1 MLKVLEKLKRYLKPF
16 FGIGLL
22 LIVSLNLDLK
32 EIITKTKNV
41 NLIWLTPSLL
51 ALFFSSYLSA
61 LRWRK
66 IASIYG
72 VDISKAYAVRA
83 YAQGISTSAV
93 VPGGILGGDAWR
105 VMSLKKLNV
114 DYKKAITTVFADRLS
129 GVWILATISAIAGIF
144 STILRL
150 WSDEGALYWVPSYQ
164 FILALLSLAPILAG
178 VFVKE
183 IFDVLWKSSML
194 SFGVQLSVLV
204 SFGLC
209 IRAVTPDF
217 SWITLF
223 CVSAGIFIM
232 ATLPVSIG
240 GFGPRELGAVFLL
253 TGAGLSVEE
262 GFLASLIYGM
272 LCTAQGFLLTYYWI
286 RRSNSPTEVS

>member
-1 MLKVLEKLKRYLKPF
+1 MLRAFRQFKKYVKPF
-16 FGIGLL
+16 FGMGLL
-22 LIVSLNLDLK
+22 LVIFFNIELE
-32 EIITKTKNV
+32 EIITNARNV
-41 NLIWLTPSLL
+41 NLIWLAPSLV

-72 VDISKAYAVRA
+72 VDISIDYAVRA

-105 VMSLKKLNV
+105 VMSLKQLNV
-114 DYKKAITTVFADRLS
+114 DNKTAITTVLADRLS

-144 STILRL
+144 STLLTL
-150 WSDEGALYWVPSYQ
+150 WTDEKALYWITSYQ
-164 FILALLSLAPILAG
+164 FLLGLLALAPILAG
-178 VFVKE
+178 VFAKE
-183 IFDVLWKSSML
+183 LFNVLLKSSTL
-194 SFGVQLSVLV
+194 SLGVQLSVLV
-204 SFGLC
+204 AFGLC

-217 SWITLF
+217 SWVLLF

-232 ATLPVSIG
+232 ATLPLSIG
-240 GFGPRELGAVFLL
+240 GFGPRELGAVFFL

-272 LCTAQGFLLTYYWI
+272 LCTVQGLLLTYYWI
-286 RRSNSPTEVS
+286 RRSNKAG

>member
-1 MLKVLEKLKRYLKPF
+1 MLRAFRQFKKYVKPF
-16 FGIGLL
+16 FGMGLL
-22 LIVSLNLDLK
+22 LVIFFNLELK
-32 EIITKTKNV
+32 EIITNARNV
-41 NLIWLTPSLL
+41 NLIWLAPSLV

-72 VDISKAYAVRA
+72 VDISIDYAVRA

-105 VMSLKKLNV
+105 VMSLKQLNV
-114 DYKKAITTVFADRLS
+114 DNKTAITTVLADRLS

-144 STILRL
+144 STLLTL
-150 WSDEGALYWVPSYQ
+150 WTDEKALYWITSYQ
-164 FILALLSLAPILAG
+164 FLLGLLALAPILAG
-178 VFVKE
+178 VFAKE
-183 IFDVLWKSSML
+183 LFNVLLKSSTL
-194 SFGVQLSVLV
+194 SLGVQLSVLV
-204 SFGLC
+204 AFGLC

-217 SWITLF
+217 SWALLF

-232 ATLPVSIG
+232 ATLPLSIG
-240 GFGPRELGAVFLL
+240 GFGPRELGAVFFL

-272 LCTAQGFLLTYYWI
+272 LCTVQGVLLTYYWI
-286 RRSNSPTEVS
+286 RRSNKAG

>member
-1 MLKVLEKLKRYLKPF
+1 MLRAFRQFKKYVKPF
-16 FGIGLL
+16 FGMGLL
-22 LIVSLNLDLK
+22 LVIFFNLELK
-32 EIITKTKNV
+32 EIITNARNV
-41 NLIWLTPSLL
+41 NLIWLAPSLV

-72 VDISKAYAVRA
+72 VDISIDYAVRA

-105 VMSLKKLNV
+105 VMSLKQLNV
-114 DYKKAITTVFADRLS
+114 VNKTAVTTVLADRLS

-144 STILRL
+144 STLLTL
-150 WSDEGALYWVPSYQ
+150 WPDEEALYWITSYQ
-164 FILALLSLAPILAG
+164 VVLGLLALAPILAA
-178 VFVKE
+178 VFAKE
-183 IFDVLWKSSML
+183 LFNVLLKSSIL
-194 SFGVQLSVLV
+194 SLGVQLSVLV
-204 SFGLC
+204 AFGLC

-217 SWITLF
+217 SWALLF

-232 ATLPVSIG
+232 ATLPLSIG
-240 GFGPRELGAVFLL
+240 GFGPRELGAVFFL

-272 LCTAQGFLLTYYWI
+272 LCTVQGLLLTYYWI
-286 RRSNSPTEVS
+286 RRSNKAG

>member
-1 MLKVLEKLKRYLKPF
+1 MLRAFRQFKKYVKPF
-16 FGIGLL
+16 FGMGLL
-22 LIVSLNLDLK
+22 LVIFFNLELK
-32 EIITKTKNV
+32 EIITNTRNV
-41 NLIWLTPSLL
+41 NLIWLAPSLV

-72 VDISKAYAVRA
+72 VDISIDYAVRA

-105 VMSLKKLNV
+105 VMSLKQLNV
-114 DYKKAITTVFADRLS
+114 DNKTAITTVLADRLS

-144 STILRL
+144 STLLTL
-150 WSDEGALYWVPSYQ
+150 WTDEKALYWITSYQ
-164 FILALLSLAPILAG
+164 FLLGLLALAPILAG
-178 VFVKE
+178 VFAKE
-183 IFDVLWKSSML
+183 LFNVLLKSSTL
-194 SFGVQLSVLV
+194 SLGVQLSVLV
-204 SFGLC
+204 AFGLC

-217 SWITLF
+217 SWVLLF

-232 ATLPVSIG
+232 ATLPLSIG
-240 GFGPRELGAVFLL
+240 GFGPRELGAVFFL

-272 LCTAQGFLLTYYWI
+272 LCTVQGLLLTYYWI
-286 RRSNSPTEVS
+286 RRSNKAG

>member
-1 MLKVLEKLKRYLKPF
+1 MLSVFRQFKKYVKPL
-16 FGIGLL
+16 FGMGLL
-22 LIVSLNLDLK
+22 LVIFFNLELK
-32 EIITKTKNV
+32 EIITNARNV
-41 NLIWLTPSLL
+41 NLIWLAPSLV

-72 VDISKAYAVRA
+72 VDISIDYAVRA

-105 VMSLKKLNV
+105 VMSLKQLNV
-114 DYKKAITTVFADRLS
+114 VNKTAITTVLADRLS

-144 STILRL
+144 SMLLTL
-150 WSDEGALYWVPSYQ
+150 WPDEEALYWITSYQ
-164 FILALLSLAPILAG
+164 FVLGLLALAPILAA
-178 VFVKE
+178 VFAKE
-183 IFDVLWKSSML
+183 LFNVLLKSSIL

-204 SFGLC
+204 AFGLC

-217 SWITLF
+217 SWALLF
-223 CVSAGIFIM
+223 CLSAGIFIM

-253 TGAGLSVEE
+253 TGAGLTVEE
-262 GFLASLIYGM
+262 GFLASLIYGI
-272 LCTAQGFLLTYYWI
+272 LCTVQGLLLTYYWI
-286 RRSNSPTEVS
+286 KMVK